1 MSAFLERR
9 DRNVI
14 PRWRDFRSTVQL
26 GELDAGSPPKKL
38 ELSHDLSTVTADWQ
52 HNKTTSF
59 AGDLIS
65 AALVSQNFSAA
76 REAAEFV
83 ISLVEGVSPALRAL
97 ASRVLEGNLT
107 PSIIAIDPINLRTDE
122 APQPSP
128 EIASTRKRLIEHP
141 SDAILWIDLAY
152 LYAIRGL
159 TDKAER
165 AVRIALNLAPTNR
178 FVVRSAARFFIHKNR
193 VDIAHDIIRNSPGYK
208 NDPWLVAA
216 EIAVALSADRAP
228 RSAREGI
235 VLIKSD
241 NFSVHHLS
249 ELNSAIGTLEFHA
262 GSSGKAKKLFKR
274 SLLAPNDN
282 SLAQAKWVSQVIT
295 GIPVDV
301 TVDSFQ
307 IARPFEAAAYEACE
321 KTDWPGA
328 LRSALQ
334 WLSDQ
339 PFSSRPARLAAYL
352 ACNIFEDFKQSE
364 QIAKFGLVTNPAEPG
379 FHINLAYCYASTGR
393 ADEAVKELS
402 LAKSCEGEEWVDAAI
417 DANYGLLAF
426 REGAPELARKFYEEA
441 VAKADVIKDKNTK
454 TAALIHWAAEEI
466 GVKDSMSERLL
477 TEAREAGKNSSGF
490 DIPFLLDRLTKR
502 IAEGAKQE

>member
-1 MSAFLERR
+1 MPAFLERR
-9 DRNVI
+9 ARNVI

-38 ELSHDLSTVTADWQ
+38 ELAHDLSSVTADWQ
-52 HNKTTSF
+52 RNKTTSF

-83 ISLVEGVSPALRAL
+83 ISLAEGVSPALHAL
-97 ASRVLEGNLT
+97 ASRVLEGNLSPPIT
-107 PSIIAIDPINLRTDE
+107 SIDLINLRTDE
-122 APQPSP
+122 APPPSP

-152 LYAIRGL
+152 LYAVRGL
-159 TDKAER
+159 TDKSER

-193 VDIAHDIIRNSPGYK
+193 VDIAHDIIRKSPGYK

-216 EIAVALSADRAP
+216 EIAVALSADRMP

-235 VLIKSD
+235 DLIKSD
-241 NFSVHHLS
+241 NFSIHHLS
-249 ELNSAIGTLEFHA
+249 ELNSAIGTLEFRA
-262 GSSGKAKKLFKR
+262 GSSGKAKRLFR
-274 SLLAPNDN
+274 QSLLAPNDN
-282 SLAQAKWVSQVIT
+282 SLAQAKWVSREIT
-295 GIPVDV
+295 GIPVDE

-321 KTDWPGA
+321 KTDWKTA
-328 LRSALQ
+328 LRSTLQ

-352 ACNIFEDFKQSE
+352 ACNILGDFKQSE
-364 QIAKFGLVTNPAEPG
+364 EIAKFGLVTNPTDPG
-379 FHINLAYCYASTGR
+379 FHINLAFCQHGPSGR
-393 ADEAVKELS
+393 GHERALFVKELRRRRMGGRS
-402 LAKSCEGEEWVDAAI
+402 
-417 DANYGLLAF
+417 
-426 REGAPELARKFYEEA
+426 
-441 VAKADVIKDKNTK
+441 
-454 TAALIHWAAEEI
+454 H
-466 GVKDSMSERLL
+466 
-477 TEAREAGKNSSGF
+477 
-490 DIPFLLDRLTKR
+490 
-502 IAEGAKQE
+502 